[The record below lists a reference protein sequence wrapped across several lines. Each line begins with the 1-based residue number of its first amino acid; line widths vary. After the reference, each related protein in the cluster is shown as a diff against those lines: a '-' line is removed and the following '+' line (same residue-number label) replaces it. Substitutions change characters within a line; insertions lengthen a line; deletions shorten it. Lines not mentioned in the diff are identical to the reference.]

1 MKNKHMLLNSIKVL
15 MRISI
20 TQIVLTIV
28 FAFNL
33 NATEV
38 KAQEVLD
45 KTFSLSVENTALNK
59 VFKQIQSQTGVKFVY
74 SSNSINAFR
83 KIDYTARNQRISDF
97 LNDGLKNFN
106 ITYRVIDDQVVLYS
120 GRVLQLSAQSLR
132 TAERPASVVTG
143 RVINDKGEPLQGV
156 TVSEKGTRN
165 AVVTGENGNY
175 SINVGDNAV
184 LEFTYVGYQAREI
197 PVGSSVVINIQMT
210 NNVQD
215 MSEVIVVGYGTQRRG
230 SVTGAVEAVTSKAL
244 EGRPSVN
251 MATALQGTA
260 ANLIVQQTNFE
271 PGQGQSINIRGVS
284 TLGNNSP
291 LVVIDGIVGGNLNL
305 LNPND
310 IESVSVLKDAGTA
323 AIYGSRS
330 ANGVLLITTKK
341 GRKNEKASVT
351 YSGMYG
357 IQMPRV
363 TYKPVD
369 AWANAY
375 YKNLS
380 LVNSDLAPA
389 YTPEDIARLKERGN
403 GDWRVENI
411 IGNAPQQSHNV
422 SFRGGGANNTYMVS
436 LGVMDQRSNWV
447 VPKYGYTR
455 YNARLNQSTEV
466 GRFKVTTILSYTKV
480 NNRDHSSNTGNLI
493 VDAGRVPLYYN
504 FQDSL
509 GRYLTN
515 PVSAELNPLGILR
528 NGGYR
533 KFDDDEVFGS
543 LTAEFQI
550 YKDLKLRGIAGGNA
564 VSNKSYEQQ
573 NPIRFYPG
581 GGSGLDSRVSD
592 VAFKGLFSNLQLLL
606 DYSKKIKRSEVNLLA
621 GATNE
626 SYHDEQMQVVKRFT
640 DTELHVPVDGT
651 EIDPGATYNTVNR
664 TNESSLNSYIGRA
677 AYNFDNR
684 YFAELSFRYDGSSKF
699 PKDKRWG
706 FFPSASAA
714 WRVSQESFFEPVRN
728 IVNDLKLR
736 ASYGVLGNQNVGN
749 YQYQTTY
756 FSWVNAYA
764 FNNTAVAGSGFSFGN
779 PDLTWEK
786 AATTNLGLDVSL
798 FKKFSLNFD
807 YFDKMT
813 SDILIRRED
822 VPLMFGAT
830 FPDYNFAKVRNRG
843 WEVKATYNLSGNAV
857 NHSFSLNFAD
867 NLNELISLNSGVDQ
881 YSPYGKE
888 EFKLLRRVGQPV
900 TVYYGYKTN
909 GYFQNLDQINDPAG
923 YPRFA
928 NSVVGP
934 GDLRY
939 IDRNGDG
946 VITEEDMYILGNPF
960 PRYTYGLM
968 YNMNWKGIDLQ
979 IFIQGVGKRAQMIRG
994 EQVEPFHYGYGGT
1007 MYQHQTDFW
1016 TPTNSDARWPRL
1028 AEAGSASNL
1037 NNYRRGSDIYLF
1049 NAAYGRLKNV
1059 QLGYTLP
1066 QTISKKAGMQ
1076 KARLYLTGQNLI
1088 TISKLDFLDPEMS
1101 EFNNNVDPN
1110 SSGANSARAY
1120 FMPMFFGM
1128 GLDLTF

>member
-1 MKNKHMLLNSIKVL
+1 MLLSSIKVL

-20 TQIVLTIV
+20 TQIVLTVV
-28 FAFNL
+28 FVLNL
-33 NATEV
+33 NAAEV
-38 KAQEVLD
+38 GAQEVLD
-45 KTFSLSVENTALNK
+45 KTFTLNVENTALNRI
-59 VFKQIQSQTGVKFVY
+59 FRQIEGQTGVKFVY

-83 KIDYTARNQRISDF
+83 RIDYSARNQRISDF
-97 LNDGLKNFN
+97 LNDGLKSFN
-106 ITYRVIDDQVVLYS
+106 ISYRVIDGQVVLYAAQPERLTEQTNRRVEFLARIIS
-120 GRVLQLSAQSLR
+120 GRV
-132 TAERPASVVTG
+132 T
-143 RVINDKGEPLQGV
+143 NDKGEALPGV

-165 AVVTGENGNY
+165 AAVTNENGNY
-175 SINVGDNAV
+175 SITVGDNAV

-197 PVGSSVVINIQMT
+197 PVGSSSVLNIEMT
-210 NNVQD
+210 YNVQD

-230 SVTGAVEAVTSKAL
+230 SVTGAVEAVTSKVL

-284 TLGNNSP
+284 TLGSNSP
-291 LVVIDGIVGGNLNL
+291 LIVIDGIVGGNLNL

-330 ANGVLLITTKK
+330 ANGVLLVTTKK
-341 GRKNEKASVT
+341 GRKNEKATVT

-357 IQMPRV
+357 VQMPRI
-363 TYKPVD
+363 TYKQVD
-369 AWANAY
+369 GWENAY

-380 LVNSDLAPA
+380 LINSDLAPTF
-389 YTPEDIARLKERGN
+389 TPEDIARFKEQGN
-403 GDWRVENI
+403 GDWNVENI
-411 IGNAPQQSHNV
+411 VRNAPQQSHNV

-436 LGVMDQRSNWV
+436 LGLMDQRSNWV
-447 VPKYGYTR
+447 GPNYGYTR
-455 YNARLNQSTEV
+455 YNARVNQSTEV
-466 GRFKVTTILSYTKV
+466 GKFKVTTILGYTKV
-480 NNRDHSSNTGNLI
+480 QNKDHSASTGSLI

-515 PVSAELNPLGILR
+515 AVSAELNPLGILR
-528 NGGYR
+528 NGGFR
-533 KFDDDEVFGS
+533 KYDDDDVFGS
-543 LTAEFQI
+543 LTAEFQV
-550 YKDLKLRGIAGGNA
+550 YKDLKLRGIAGGNV
-564 VSNKSYEQQ
+564 VSNKAYEQA
-573 NPIRFYPG
+573 NPIRFYPS
-581 GGSGLDSRVSD
+581 GGSGLDSRIGDRSS
-592 VAFKGLFSNLQLLL
+592 KSLFSNLQLIL
-606 DYSKKIKRSEVNLLA
+606 DYSKKINRNEINLLA

-626 SYHDEQMQVVKRFT
+626 SYHSEEMQVAKRYT
-640 DTELHVPVDGT
+640 DPELHIPVDGT
-651 EIDPGATYNTVNR
+651 VIDPGSTYNTVNR
-664 TNESSLNSYIGRA
+664 TSESSLNSYIGRA

-699 PKDKRWG
+699 PKDNRWG

-714 WRVSQESFFEPVRN
+714 WRVSQEAFFEPIKEV
-728 IVNDLKLR
+728 VNDLKLR

-756 FSWVNAYA
+756 SSRVDAYA
-764 FNNTAVAGSGFSFGN
+764 FNNTTVAGSGFSFGN

-798 FKKFSLNFD
+798 FRKFSLNFD
-807 YFDKMT
+807 YFNKMT
-813 SDILIRRED
+813 NDILIRRED
-822 VPLMFGAT
+822 VPLIFGAA

-843 WEVKATYNLSGNAV
+843 WELKATYNLSGAVV

-867 NLNELISLNSGVDQ
+867 NLNELVSLNAGVNQ
-881 YSPYGKE
+881 YSPYSKE
-888 EFKLLRRVGQPV
+888 EFKLLRRVGQPI

-909 GYFQNLDQINDPAG
+909 GFFQNLDQISDVDG

-939 IDRNGDG
+939 VDRNGDG
-946 VITEEDMYILGNPF
+946 VITEDDMYILGNPF

-968 YNMNWKGIDLQ
+968 YNMNWKGLDVQL
-979 IFIQGVGKRAQMIRG
+979 FVQGVGKRSQMIRG

-1007 MYQHQTDFW
+1007 MYEHQKDFW
-1016 TPTNSDARWPRL
+1016 TPTNPDARWPRL
-1028 AEAGSASNL
+1028 AEAGSPSNL

-1049 NAAYGRLKNV
+1049 DAAYARLKNV

-1066 QTISKKAGMQ
+1066 HAISKRAGMQ

-1088 TISKLDFLDPEMS
+1088 TLSKLDFLDPEMS
-1101 EFNNNVDPN
+1101 EFNSNVDPN
-1110 SSGANSARAY
+1110 AAGANSARAY
-1120 FMPMFFGM
+1120 FMPMFFGV

>member
-1 MKNKHMLLNSIKVL
+1 

-20 TQIVLTIV
+20 IQIVLTVV
-28 FAFNL
+28 FTLNL

-38 KAQEVLD
+38 KGQEVLD
-45 KTFSLSVENTALNK
+45 KTFTLSVENTALNR
-59 VFKQIQSQTGVKFVY
+59 VFRQIEGQTGVKFVY

-83 KIDYTARNQRISDF
+83 KIDYTARNQRIGDF
-97 LNDGLKNFN
+97 LNDGLKNYN
-106 ITYRVIDDQVVLYS
+106 ISYRIIDGQVVLYS
-120 GRVLQLSAQSLR
+120 GQTTQKTTTQSLR
-132 TAERPASVVTG
+132 AAERFARVISG
-143 RVINDKGEPLQGV
+143 RVTNDRGEPLQGV
-156 TVSEKGTRN
+156 TVTEKGTRN
-165 AVVTGENGNY
+165 AVVSDENGNY
-175 SINVGDNAV
+175 SISVEDNAV
-184 LEFTYVGYQAREI
+184 LEFTYVGYQAREF
-197 PVGSSVVINIQMT
+197 PVGSSSVINIQMT

-230 SVTGAVEAVTSKAL
+230 SVTGAVEAITSKAL
-244 EGRPSVN
+244 EGRPSIN

-305 LNPND
+305 INPND

-341 GRKNEKASVT
+341 GRKNERATVT

-357 IQMPRV
+357 TQMPRI
-363 TYKPVD
+363 TYKQVD
-369 AWANAY
+369 AWDNAY

-380 LVNSDLAPA
+380 LVNSGLAPA
-389 YTPEDIARLKERGN
+389 YSPEDIARFKENGN

-411 IGNAPQQSHNV
+411 IRNAPQQSHNIA
-422 SFRGGGANNTYMVS
+422 FRGGSANNTYMVS

-447 VPKYGYTR
+447 GPKYGYTR

-466 GRFKVTTILSYTKV
+466 GKLKVTTILSYTKV
-480 NNRDHSSNTGNLI
+480 NNKDHSANTGNLI

-550 YKDLKLRGIAGGNA
+550 YKDLKLRGIAGGNVVA
-564 VSNKSYEQQ
+564 NKAYEQQ

-592 VAFKGLFSNLQLLL
+592 IAFKSRFSNLQLLL
-606 DYSKKIKRSEVNLLA
+606 DYSKKINRSEINLLA

-626 SYHDEQMQVVKRFT
+626 SYHDEKMQITKRYT
-640 DTELHVPVDGT
+640 DPELHVPVDGT
-651 EIDPGATYNTVNR
+651 EIDPTVDPGGNRGSYNTVNS
-664 TNESSLNSYIGRA
+664 TGESSLNSYIGRA

-684 YFAELSFRYDGSSKF
+684 YFAEFSFRYDGSSKF
-699 PKDKRWG
+699 PKEKRWG

-714 WRVSQESFFEPVRN
+714 WRISQEPFFAN
-728 IVNDLKLR
+728 AKDIVNDLKLR

-749 YQYQTTY
+749 YQYQTTF

-786 AATTNLGLDVSL
+786 AATTNLGLDISFL
-798 FKKFSLNFD
+798 NKLSLNFD

-822 VPLMFGAT
+822 VPLIFGAG

-843 WEVKATYNLSGNAV
+843 WEVKATYNIPGEVV

-867 NLNELISLNSGVDQ
+867 NLNELISLNAGVDQ
-881 YSPYGKE
+881 YTPYGKE

-909 GYFQNLDQINDPAG
+909 GYFQNLDQINDVNG

-939 IDRNGDG
+939 VDRNGDG
-946 VITEEDMYILGNPF
+946 VITEDDMYILGNPF

-968 YNMNWKGIDLQ
+968 YNMNWKGLDMQ

-1007 MYQHQTDFW
+1007 MYEHQKDFW
-1016 TPTNSDARWPRL
+1016 TPTNPGARWPRL

-1066 QTISKKAGMQ
+1066 QAISKRAGMQ

-1120 FMPMFFGM
+1120 FMPKFYGI